1 MSKVKRNQ
9 CLVCGGTARLVFFG
23 LLSASTPSSLRS
35 VYVSVG
41 VWYVRSMRY
50 KRACVPSRIRKG
62 RCSVWVFGET
72 YGVGDEREKWD
83 ILMSGF
89 QYIYSRRVADCL

>member
-1 MSKVKRNQ
+1 M
-9 CLVCGGTARLVFFG
+9 
-23 LLSASTPSSLRS
+23 
-35 VYVSVG
+35 
-41 VWYVRSMRY
+41 
-50 KRACVPSRIRKG
+50 CVPSHVRKE

-89 QYIYSRRVADCL
+89 QYIVEGTQTVCNDGFFSERYT